1 VSTRGLPRRQGQE
14 GQASVEYT
22 VVLALCVAVLIAST
36 SDSSTVQELVDA
48 IKSAYRAYSFV
59 ISYSV

>member
-1 VSTRGLPRRQGQE
+1 VILM
-14 GQASVEYT
+14 
-22 VVLALCVAVLIAST
+22 LCVAVLIAST
-36 SDSSTVQELVDA
+36 SEPSPVQALVEA